1 MLTKATTILSLFST
15 ERPEL
20 SALEVAARIR
30 RPKSTVYR
38 LMAQMAEAGLL
49 DVDPGT
55 GRYRVGILLASY
67 GEVARR
73 STSLQRVAYP
83 HLLRA
88 TETSGE
94 SSVLMVQ
101 SGPEGVTIDLLDSYQ
116 PLRIP
121 QHLGGRFPLHATAGG
136 RVFLAWM
143 PDAEADAILKGPL
156 VACTPRTETSP
167 AAIRREL
174 ALVRKRGYAI
184 GDGEWVEDVCAVA
197 APIRDHRG
205 AVVAAVATSCPRPRW
220 NARAQKTLIAAALQ
234 AGQEISRS
242 LGYR

>member
-1 MLTKATTILSLFST
+1 MLRKATTILSLFSQ
-15 ERPEL
+15 ERPEW
-20 SALEVAARIR
+20 SAPEVAGKVR

-38 LMAQMAEAGLL
+38 LMAQMAEAGFL
-49 DVDPGT
+49 DQDRAT
-55 GRYRVGILLASY
+55 GQYRVGILLASY

-88 TETSGE
+88 TESTGE
-94 SSVLMVQ
+94 SSVLMVR
-101 SGPEGVTIDLLDSYQ
+101 SGHEGVTIDLLDSYQ

-143 PDAEADAILKGPL
+143 PETDVDAILRGPL
-156 VACTPRTETSP
+156 VCCTPRTLTGP

-174 ALVRKRGYAI
+174 ALTRKRGYAI

-205 AVVAAVATSCPRPRW
+205 AVVAAVAASSPRPRW
-220 NARAQKTLIAAALQ
+220 SPKKLKTLVAAAVT
-234 AGQEISRS
+234 AGQEISRA